1 MNEDHISAE
10 RRTLLK
16 AGGVLAA
23 AAAVDA
29 VLPGFN
35 ARAATGA
42 LQGKMVMVTGAS
54 RGIGEAIARRFAAE
68 GATVACL
75 ARTLEPGTG
84 ENKGSL
90 KETVDEIAKAGGK
103 AYAVKCDVA
112 DRESRKAA
120 VTEVLAKLGRVDIL
134 VNNAAA
140 ANLGTHFDELTLKQ
154 YTTTMELN
162 LNGPFDFIQ
171 QLAPAMRT
179 RGQGWILNISSSG
192 AELSKGPPFN
202 PLERNGLMT
211 YGITKAALNRM
222 TVGMAAELQD
232 TGVAVNALAPT
243 SAVWTPGFVSS
254 GVAKMSGRSGPGDQ
268 DEPVESMAEAALSL
282 CTVDGKVF
290 TGKCLYSTKYLKE
303 INRTVM
309 TLDGK
314 KPWKA

>member
-1 MNEDHISAE
+1 MTIETMD
-10 RRTLLK
+10 RRGALK
-16 AGGVLAA
+16 TGGVLAA
-23 AAAVDA
+23 AAALDA
-29 VLPGFN
+29 VLPGVG
-35 ARAATGA
+35 RAAASGA

-90 KETVDEIAKAGGK
+90 KEVVAAIAKAGGK
-103 AYAVKCDVA
+103 AYAIKCDVS
-112 DRESRKAA
+112 DKDSRKAA
-120 VTEVLAKLGRVDIL
+120 VDEVLAKLGRVDIL

-140 ANLGTHFDELTLKQ
+140 ACLGTHFDELSAQRYYNL
-154 YTTTMELN
+154 MELN

-171 QLAPAMRT
+171 QLAPAMRA
-179 RGQGWILNISSSG
+179 RGAGWILNISSSG

-202 PLERNGLMT
+202 PLERNGLMI
-211 YGITKAALNRM
+211 YGVTKAALNRM

-243 SAVWTPGFVSS
+243 SSVWTPGFVSS
-254 GVAKMSGRSGPGDQ
+254 GVAKMSGRSGPGEQ
-268 DEPVESMAEAALSL
+268 DEPVESMAEAALAL
-282 CTVDGKVF
+282 CTVDGKTY
-290 TGKCLYSTKYLKE
+290 TGKCHYSIKYLKE

-314 KPWKA
+314 KPLKV

>member
-1 MNEDHISAE
+1 MTDDSMSVN
-10 RRTLLK
+10 RRKALK
-16 AGGVLAA
+16 TGGALAVA
-23 AAAVDA
+23 LAVDA
-29 VLPGFN
+29 VLPGLGH
-35 ARAATGA
+35 AAAGA

-84 ENKGSL
+84 ENTGSL
-90 KETVDEIAKAGGK
+90 KEVVAAIEKAGGK
-103 AYAVKCDVA
+103 AIAVKCDVS
-112 DRESRKAA
+112 DRDSRKAA
-120 VTEVLAKLGRVDIL
+120 VDEVLAKLGRVDIL

-140 ANLGTHFDELTLKQ
+140 ANLGTHFDELTAKQ

-162 LNGPFDFIQ
+162 LNGPFDFMQ
-171 QLAPAMRT
+171 RLAPAMRT
-179 RGQGWILNISSSG
+179 RGSGWILNISSSG

-202 PLERNGLMT
+202 PLERNGLMM
-211 YGITKAALNRM
+211 YGVTKAALNRM

-243 SAVWTPGFVSS
+243 SSVWTPGFVSS
-254 GVAKMSGRSGPGDQ
+254 GVAKMSGRQGPGEQ
-268 DEPVESMAEAALSL
+268 DEPVESMAEAALAL

-290 TGKCLYSTKYLKE
+290 TGKCLYSMKYLKE
-303 INRTVM
+303 IDRTVM

-314 KPWKA
+314 RSFR